1 MGSAFFISGLMHIF
15 DETLGTMKSRI
26 FGGIAAIVILASSL
40 AGCNSGRPL
49 TFDGSKYSPEI
60 QFIDSLR
67 YNVGEPEY
75 SASDIPEDSL
85 LRAWVGFAER
95 FSASD
100 YPGAYDFT
108 LEDNNFS
115 KILIYLK
122 NSTAQ
127 YVFISSAWSEVI
139 FQVKAS
145 EDFYQEMDQ
154 LLNLNLALVKAS
166 VNEGFV
172 PPHYTDLLR
181 SMGMIYRLSGNWEIA
196 DTFCD
201 EIYQG
206 YMASGYGDVTSR
218 LAVQYYMVQFMNDY
232 GMSEQAL
239 DEVRALKDV
248 VEKQCSE
255 VELPSALEIIKQMEE
270 MIYGKLNG
278 D

>member
-1 MGSAFFISGLMHIF
+1 
-15 DETLGTMKSRI
+15 MKSRI
-26 FGGIAAIVILASSL
+26 FGGLAAILIAASIL
-40 AGCNSGRPL
+40 AGCNGSRPL
-49 TFDGSKYSPEI
+49 RFDGSKYSPEI

-75 SASDIPEDSL
+75 GDSQIPEDSL
-85 LRAWVGFAER
+85 LRAWIGFSER

-115 KILIYLK
+115 KILVYLK

-145 EDFYQEMDQ
+145 EDFYSEMDQ

-166 VNEGFV
+166 VNQGFV

-181 SMGMIYRLSGNWEIA
+181 SMGMIYRLTGNWEIA
-196 DTFCD
+196 DDFCD

-218 LAVQYYMVQFMNDY
+218 LAVLYYRVQFMTDY
-232 GMSEQAL
+232 DMSEQAL
-239 DEVRALKDV
+239 DEVMAFREV
-248 VEKQCSE
+248 VEGECSE
-255 VELPSALEIIKQMEE
+255 EEKPSAREILSHMEE